1 MKGDNR
7 REFAAIP
14 IVLVILGVLFAIML
28 LAELGVWGWVIFG
41 LVSVAALVL
50 VLVLLARRP
59 THASE
64 LDAPTTAPRRAA
76 EDEGTFRVVVV
87 CDDSCTAPAFVDEV
101 VGHAAGRP
109 LEAFVVAPQLGSRLS
124 QWTGDDRARGVAA
137 EHLEATLEALR
148 AAGIAARG
156 EVGAHDP
163 IRAADDALR
172 EFPADEVVF
181 ATHSEADANWL
192 EQNVLEAA
200 RSRYDV
206 PVKHVLV
213 DVD

>member
-1 MKGDNR
+1 MNGDNR

-28 LAELGVWGWVIFG
+28 LGELGIWGWVTFG
-41 LVSVAALVL
+41 VVSAVALV
-50 VLVLLARRP
+50 VVAVLLARRP

-64 LDAPTTAPRRAA
+64 LDAPTTVPRV
-76 EDEGTFRVVVV
+76 DEGDETFRVVLV

-124 QWTGDDRARGVAA
+124 LWTGDDQPRGVAA

-181 ATHSEADANWL
+181 ATHSGADANWL

-213 DVD
+213 DVN